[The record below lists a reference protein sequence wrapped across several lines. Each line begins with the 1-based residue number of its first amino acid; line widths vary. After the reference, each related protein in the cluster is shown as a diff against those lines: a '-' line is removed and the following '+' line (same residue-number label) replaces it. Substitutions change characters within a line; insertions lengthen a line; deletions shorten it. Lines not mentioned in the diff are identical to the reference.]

1 MRIEIKI
8 SDLVE
13 HYRQHS
19 SEIFI
24 CYHISEIT
32 NLTAPFD
39 LYTIE
44 VAVKRFFARY
54 FQLVDRSCS
63 TITYWFCQ
71 YEDGENLWKP
81 ESCYVMTN
89 TGKKLIHQIED
100 VEHSEY
106 NGRTLRI
113 MLMEYILRIDPEA
126 VFSFETSEGSL
137 EF

>member
-39 LYTIE
+39 LYKIE

-54 FQLVDRSCS
+54 FQLVDGSCS
-63 TITYWFCQ
+63 TISYWFCQ
-71 YEDGENLWKP
+71 YEDGENLYEP
-81 ESCYVMTN
+81 ESAYIMT
-89 TGKKLIHQIED
+89 TKGEKLIHKISYD
-100 VEHSEY
+100 EHSEHS
-106 NGRTLRI
+106 GRALRT
-113 MLMEYILRIDPEA
+113 MLLEYILRVDPEA
-126 VFSFETSEGSL
+126 VFSFETTE
-137 EF
+137 E

>member
-8 SDLVE
+8 SDLVK

-24 CYHISEIT
+24 CYHIFEIT

-39 LYTIE
+39 LYKIE

-54 FQLVDRSCS
+54 FELVDNSCS

-71 YEDGENLWKP
+71 YDCDTLP
-81 ESCYVMTN
+81 EECYVMTN
-89 TGKKLIHQIED
+89 NGEKLILQIED
-100 VEHSEY
+100 VEDSVHG
-106 NGRTLRI
+106 GRALRT
-113 MLMEYILRIDPEA
+113 MLLEYILRVDPEA
-126 VFSFETSEGSL
+126 VFSFETTE
-137 EF
+137 E